1 MTPAAR
7 HIRRE
12 TLVSVIINVAL
23 SLLFF
28 LLVFGWQ
35 NPVSVW
41 GVGELA
47 FDFLPQSF
55 MIALMGT
62 LVPGALTAAKLRKG
76 SLERLPGTT
85 RLPGNLVLRALLL
98 AALSMIA
105 GTALTALLLRA
116 SGVEQ
121 MAWSSALAIKLV
133 YGGLLALLV
142 TPIGLAAAL
151 RSK

>member
-1 MTPAAR
+1 MITAAR

-23 SLLFF
+23 SFLFF

-35 NPVSVW
+35 QPVAVW
-41 GVGELA
+41 GVGKLV

-76 SLERLPGTT
+76 GVERLPGKS
-85 RLPGNLVLRALLL
+85 RLPASLVLRALLL

-105 GTALTALLLRA
+105 GTALVALLLRA

-121 MAWSSALAIKLV
+121 MAWPAALALKLV

-151 RSK
+151 RSR